1 MMMNDSHVLPAHIC
15 ESSTDK
21 RSLAGTLSFD
31 SPMLRFSKTLTKAH
45 LTKASNF
52 CFSPSLSFPFSTMAQ
67 QGYSTQAPK
76 PPHFITTADYTA
88 EQLLDLV
95 HRAIQFKVES
105 KYNHPQPR
113 TERPLSGKTLAL
125 MFSKRST
132 RTRVATETATA
143 YLGKYFY
150 AQQCDT
156 TNNSVLMMIC
166 SRWSRHVPGFARYSI
181 GRE

>member
-1 MMMNDSHVLPAHIC
+1 
-15 ESSTDK
+15 
-21 RSLAGTLSFD
+21 
-31 SPMLRFSKTLTKAH
+31 MLRFTQTLTKAH
-45 LTKASNF
+45 LTKTSSNL
-52 CFSPSLSFPFSTMAQ
+52 CFSPILSFRFSIIMAQ

-150 AQQCDT
+150 AQQGDT
-156 TNNSVLMMIC
+156 IQTTVLMNLL
-166 SRWSRHVPGFARYSI
+166 V
-181 GRE
+181 